1 MDDFGCR
8 PDRSRIAFFVKVDY
22 CLALALGSFASHLPL
37 APSSPTNH
45 SVNLEFIFAR
55 HSFRPWKNFQWRGR
69 VWGAT
74 THPASE
80 PIAFSEKPK
89 ANTWPLPA
97 EPYLSPQLDS
107 AWQDRGMSL
116 P

>member
-37 APSSPTNH
+37 APSSPTNR

-55 HSFRPWKNFQWRGR
+55 HGLGLEKIPAAGQGL
-69 VWGAT
+69 GAT

-80 PIAFSEKPK
+80 PIA
-89 ANTWPLPA
+89 ANKTPA
-97 EPYLSPQLDS
+97 KWPQLFFNENRRRVT
-107 AWQDRGMSL
+107 ATVLL
-116 P
+116 PD